1 MLVFFYKARGLGKG
15 KKKMNA
21 AEYLNGL
28 VNGINAATRL
38 ANEALAAGDD
48 KGYQQ
53 ALAAQAQLPA
63 AYNAAA

>member
-1 MLVFFYKARGLGKG
+1 
-15 KKKMNA
+15 MNA

-53 ALAAQAQLPA
+53 ALAAQAQLTA